1 MTKPVRGTQTL
12 VDQMNWVWGRP
23 GLVALEIGW
32 RWLFGVPLLLMIGHE
47 LGKVFRELP
56 LSEYGLT
63 TLDGNDPWQSAARI
77 GDAWHVYEPHLIGVA
92 KWLVPLAI
100 LAWVVLSGLGRSL
113 ILRQMEPAKKWRPIS
128 LMALQA
134 VQLTLLALVMWGWM
148 YEMGSIATAHIYIE
162 GEPDLVGYLI
172 GVVLLSLT
180 TFVLWALL
188 SWSVMVAP
196 VLMVLEGIS
205 PWAALGRS
213 VRLGKQLTSKLAE
226 INLVMGIVRLALL
239 VLATVFSAAPL
250 PFSDQLGS
258 GSLRM
263 ILMASI
269 VFNFVAN
276 DYFQVVRLKSFL
288 EFWHRFRGEL

>member
-1 MTKPVRGTQTL
+1 
-12 VDQMNWVWGRP
+12 
-23 GLVALEIGW
+23 
-32 RWLFGVPLLLMIGHE
+32 
-47 LGKVFRELP
+47 
-56 LSEYGLT
+56 
-63 TLDGNDPWQSAARI
+63 
-77 GDAWHVYEPHLIGVA
+77 
-92 KWLVPLAI
+92 
-100 LAWVVLSGLGRSL
+100 
-113 ILRQMEPAKKWRPIS
+113 
-128 LMALQA
+128 
-134 VQLTLLALVMWGWM
+134 
-148 YEMGSIATAHIYIE
+148 
-162 GEPDLVGYLI
+162 
-172 GVVLLSLT
+172 
-180 TFVLWALL
+180 L